1 MKNILVAVDFKEGT
15 EKVLDFA
22 KQFGQFYLAK
32 VWIIHVSA
40 PEPDFV
46 GYEVGPQYIS
56 DMREIELK
64 EEHKQLKKY
73 ADDLSFTGVAAESIM
88 LEGGTVEMLSA
99 EIEKLHVK
107 LLIVGHHK
115 HGFFHKAFFGRTDVS
130 LIEHVNIPTL
140 VVPVD

>member
-15 EKVLDFA
+15 DKVLGIA
-22 KQFGQFYLAK
+22 KEMGQLYLAK

-46 GYEVGPQYIS
+46 GYEVGPQYIA
-56 DMREIELK
+56 DLRETELK

-73 ADDLSFTGVAAESIM
+73 ADDLSFSGLSADSIM
-88 LEGGTVEMLSA
+88 LEGGTIEMLVA
-99 EIEKLHVK
+99 EIEKLHIDLV
-107 LLIVGHHK
+107 IVGHHK

-130 LIEHVNIPTL
+130 LIEHTKIPAL

>member
-1 MKNILVAVDFKEGT
+1 MKNVLVAVDFKEGT

-22 KQFGQFYLAK
+22 KQFGQMYLAK

-56 DMREIELK
+56 DMREVELK
-64 EEHKQLKKY
+64 EEHKLLKKY
-73 ADDLSFTGVAAESIM
+73 ADDMSFVGVASEGIM
-88 LEGGTVEMLSA
+88 LEGGTVEMLAA
-99 EIEKLHVK
+99 EITKLHIE

-115 HGFFHKAFFGRTDVS
+115 HGVFHKAFFGRTDVS
-130 LIEHVNIPTL
+130 LIEHVKVPTL

>member
-22 KQFGQFYLAK
+22 RQFGQMYLAK
-32 VWIIHVSA
+32 IWIIHVSA

-56 DMREIELK
+56 DMREVELK
-64 EEHKQLKKY
+64 EEHKILKKY
-73 ADDLSFTGVAAESIM
+73 ADDLNFTGIAAESIM
-88 LEGGTVEMLSA
+88 LEGGTVEMLAA
-99 EIEKLHVK
+99 EIEKLHID

-115 HGFFHKAFFGRTDVS
+115 HNAFYKAFFGRTDVS
-130 LIEHVNIPTL
+130 LIEHVKVPVL
-140 VVPVD
+140 VVPVA